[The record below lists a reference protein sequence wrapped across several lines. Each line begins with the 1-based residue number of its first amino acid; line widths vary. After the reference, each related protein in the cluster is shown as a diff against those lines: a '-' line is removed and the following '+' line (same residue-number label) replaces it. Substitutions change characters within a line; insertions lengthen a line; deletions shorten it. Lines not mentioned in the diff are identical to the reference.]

1 MTGGGT
7 RRLWDGLL
15 AGAYLLLA
23 CGMYYFHTEYIDLG
37 VHFMYKFVLAAVL
50 AALSFLVFLV
60 RTDLNR
66 AGRLVRYGVLLGL
79 PHLALVLA
87 SVPLWVFQVQRLTQ
101 IRRGLF
107 DQVYGLAILAAM
119 AGILYVFG
127 RRGLWLN
134 LAAMLGANFITVIRV
149 VRESGL
155 SVYLHELRRL
165 IVTFSGETGPV
176 MAQMEIHEL
185 TFALGVYLVY
195 YALDWRRCR
204 GERLARLLLAP
215 TLFCFFS
222 GFKRIGVAAMAAGV
236 LVWLVLRL
244 LTGRRGGPFW
254 LLAAAFGAAA
264 LSFVYVCM
272 VKEGIFEFLS
282 ERLGLD
288 TMGRRELS
296 NFIDRYYWIGPSFFG
311 HGAGFVTRLF
321 SDLPAD
327 WTIRALHNDIL
338 MIYIDAGFWGFW
350 LWMLS
355 FFPLRTWCVY
365 RRQGRRAA
373 MTCLGLQTY
382 VLATAATDNTLY
394 YIYVTGALAICLM
407 AGGLEEEGKCLR

>member
-1 MTGGGT
+1 
-7 RRLWDGLL
+7 
-15 AGAYLLLA
+15 
-23 CGMYYFHTEYIDLG
+23 
-37 VHFMYKFVLAAVL
+37 
-50 AALSFLVFLV
+50 
-60 RTDLNR
+60 
-66 AGRLVRYGVLLGL
+66 
-79 PHLALVLA
+79 
-87 SVPLWVFQVQRLTQ
+87 
-101 IRRGLF
+101 
-107 DQVYGLAILAAM
+107 
-119 AGILYVFG
+119 
-127 RRGLWLN
+127 
-134 LAAMLGANFITVIRV
+134 
-149 VRESGL
+149 
-155 SVYLHELRRL
+155 
-165 IVTFSGETGPV
+165 
-176 MAQMEIHEL
+176 
-185 TFALGVYLVY
+185 
-195 YALDWRRCR
+195 
-204 GERLARLLLAP
+204 
-215 TLFCFFS
+215 
-222 GFKRIGVAAMAAGV
+222 MAAGV
-236 LVWLVLRL
+236 LVWLALRL
-244 LTGRRGGPFW
+244 LTGRRGGTFW
-254 LLAAAFGAAA
+254 LLAAAFGPAA
-264 LSFVYVCM
+264 LSFVYVCL

-355 FFPLRTWCVY
+355 FFPLRVWCVY

-373 MTCLGLQTY
+373 MICLGLQTY

>member
-50 AALSFLVFLV
+50 AAVSFLVFLV

-119 AGILYVFG
+119 AGVLYVFG

-185 TFALGVYLVY
+185 TFAL
-195 YALDWRRCR
+195 
-204 GERLARLLLAP
+204 
-215 TLFCFFS
+215 
-222 GFKRIGVAAMAAGV
+222 
-236 LVWLVLRL
+236 
-244 LTGRRGGPFW
+244 
-254 LLAAAFGAAA
+254 
-264 LSFVYVCM
+264 
-272 VKEGIFEFLS
+272 
-282 ERLGLD
+282 
-288 TMGRRELS
+288 
-296 NFIDRYYWIGPSFFG
+296 
-311 HGAGFVTRLF
+311 
-321 SDLPAD
+321 
-327 WTIRALHNDIL
+327 
-338 MIYIDAGFWGFW
+338 
-350 LWMLS
+350 
-355 FFPLRTWCVY
+355 
-365 RRQGRRAA
+365 
-373 MTCLGLQTY
+373 
-382 VLATAATDNTLY
+382 
-394 YIYVTGALAICLM
+394 
-407 AGGLEEEGKCLR
+407 